1 MKDFYSRPC
10 GRGDLPQMDAAGE
23 IGIISTH
30 APAGGATKSRI
41 GDVRREFISTH
52 APAGGATSLRGSCAA
67 ASQFLLTPLREGRLW
82 WLRSPAAN
90 NSTFLLTPL
99 REGRQV
105 VSYKTE
111 SYSLISTHAPAGG
124 ATENPWGNVYDW
136 IISTHAPAGGATRPI
151 RAITACPVYFYSR
164 PCGRGDGNRC
174 LAGNAPVRIS
184 THAPAGGATGGH
196 GNDSV
201 CKLISTHAPAGG
213 ATFVKYA
220 LDSYGQFL
228 LTPLR
233 EGRQGDWTLSKAI
246 WKIST
251 HAPAGGATRSCRR

>member
-105 VSYKTE
+105 VSYKTD

-136 IISTHAPAGGATRPI
+136 IISTHAPAGGATR
-151 RAITACPVYFYSR
+151 V
-164 PCGRGDGNRC
+164 RGQMVQAD
-174 LAGNAPVRIS
+174 
-184 THAPAGGATGGH
+184 
-196 GNDSV
+196 
-201 CKLISTHAPAGG
+201 LISTHAPAGG
-213 ATFVKYA
+213 ATNYQCTGTPDKRV
-220 LDSYGQFL
+220 FL

-233 EGRQGDWTLSKAI
+233 EGRHVCDLDARTGRI
-246 WKIST
+246 IST
-251 HAPAGGATRSCRR
+251 HAPAGGATSGS